1 MKKIHIFLTAGIFCA
16 SILGSCKV
24 GGLELQENYEYKP
37 GKTVNPN
44 LNKSALQYLRD
55 RGKTPLIANDTVFKY
70 MQLGLEYAG
79 IDPAEY
85 EKAGRTFIFLS
96 NNAIRQ
102 FPVGNTA
109 GSGFWYT
116 FPILEKNPD
125 GTQKYATDGVTPVT
139 HPATSWNEYSPATV
153 RNYFL
158 YLIGQGDL
166 GFNNLNNVNQSLT
179 SILPV
184 GTVAGKE
191 STLGYLVV
199 NAQPALNTSGARTL
213 VFDYSANNTGKGF
226 DLESKFNLKQTNTDF
241 SPMVL
246 NDANNVTTGGLIA
259 TNGQIHVM
267 STTAVPS
274 RY

>member
-1 MKKIHIFLTAGIFCA
+1 MKKINIILASALFCV
-16 SILGSCKV
+16 SFLGSCKV

-37 GKTVNPN
+37 GSTVNPN

-96 NNAIRQ
+96 NNAVRQ
-102 FPVGNTA
+102 FPVGTTPGN
-109 GSGFWYT
+109 GFWYT

-125 GTQKYATDGVTPVT
+125 GTQKYAADGITPVT
-139 HPATSWNEYSPATV
+139 HPATSWNEYSPTTV

-158 YLIGQGDL
+158 SLIGQGDL
-166 GFNNLNNVNQSLT
+166 GFNNLTSVNQSLT

-184 GTVAGKE
+184 GTVAGRE
-191 STLGYLVV
+191 SALGYLVV
-199 NAQPALNTSGARTL
+199 NAEPALNTSGARTL
-213 VFDYSANNTGKGF
+213 TFDYRTPSTGKGF

-246 NDANNVTTGGLIA
+246 NDANNVATGGLIA